1 MPENMLGAEKNI
13 TEAKMLEFGDG
24 KEKYA
29 SKESFGNKGS
39 ILIDMSSIGV
49 PIPPGFVLNVSV
61 CEDYF
66 KNSRSLP
73 DEVPSLLRQGILFI
87 EDVTGKFLG
96 ALLPFWFLS
105 GLGLQLPCEVLW
117 RLY

>member
-39 ILIDMSSIGV
+39 ILYRYVFYG
-49 PIPPGFVLNVSV
+49 
-61 CEDYF
+61 C
-66 KNSRSLP
+66 P
-73 DEVPSLLRQGILFI
+73 DTP
-87 EDVTGKFLG
+87 
-96 ALLPFWFLS
+96 WFCLE
-105 GLGLQLPCEVLW
+105 CICM
-117 RLY
+117 